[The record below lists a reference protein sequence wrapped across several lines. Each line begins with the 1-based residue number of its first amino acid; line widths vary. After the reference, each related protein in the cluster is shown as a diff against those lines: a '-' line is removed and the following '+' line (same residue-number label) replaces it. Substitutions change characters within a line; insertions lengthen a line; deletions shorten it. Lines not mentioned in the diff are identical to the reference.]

1 MEDHFTHALVCQ
13 NRLIGIVEGERGFS
27 FNIYESPASPLSPG
41 QGGYYPDLETVLSA
55 AIESAEK
62 ESQWSAGFKSR
73 VQGEPLLKT
82 AHPDFK
88 EGWEEALRLSMVKK
102 CQM

>member
-1 MEDHFTHALVCQ
+1 MGDELYTRVGR
-13 NRLIGIVEGERGFS
+13 RLT
-27 FNIYESPASPLSPG
+27 
-41 QGGYYPDLETVLSA
+41 YYPDLETVLSA

-88 EGWEEALRLSMVKK
+88 EGWEEARKAEYGEEMPDVA
-102 CQM
+102 